1 MRLEGND
8 SAGNSAGHSIEISI
22 IYRLS
27 KSVPF
32 SLITLIKMLTFWP
45 RSTRSRYGL
54 DSHCWTRTG
63 TGTFQRLSMEFLIFQ
78 YTCDKKLLE
87 AIAWPQELLILAYTC
102 DKKLLEDIAS

>member
-32 SLITLIKMLTFWP
+32 SLITPYQNLNFLALEP
-45 RSTRSRYGL
+45 RIPIWL
-54 DSHCWTRTG
+54 L
-63 TGTFQRLSMEFLIFQ
+63 FKLKLSV
-78 YTCDKKLLE
+78 K
-87 AIAWPQELLILAYTC
+87 
-102 DKKLLEDIAS
+102 DIDPTLQNN